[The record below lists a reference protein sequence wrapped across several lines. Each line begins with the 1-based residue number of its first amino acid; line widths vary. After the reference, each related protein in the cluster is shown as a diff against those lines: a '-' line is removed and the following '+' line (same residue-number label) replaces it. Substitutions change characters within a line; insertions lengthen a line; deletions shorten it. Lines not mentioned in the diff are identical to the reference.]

1 MKRGVLIA
9 IIIFAVLATDFLS
22 LLAFQSTAFQDKLYQ
37 TEEQINTIE
46 FLKDNEPLEV
56 NYSENEISHLED
68 VKSLMTKMNY
78 YFIGVTVLI
87 ILSLLYI
94 YKQDKKQIY
103 KAFLYGGIVSFAV
116 LMAILLWI
124 IIDFTSIFD
133 IFHKLLF
140 QDGTYTF
147 GPDEILPKIFPVS
160 FFFNISKEIFTKTVI
175 SSAIF
180 IALGFALK
188 KKRKK
193 K

>member
-9 IIIFAVLATDFLS
+9 IIIFAVLATDFLC
-22 LLAFQSTAFQDKLYQ
+22 LLGFQSTAFQDKLYQ
-37 TEEQINTIE
+37 TEEQINTLE
-46 FLKDNEPLEV
+46 FLKDNEPLKV
-56 NYSENEISHLED
+56 NYSKVEISHLED

-78 YFIGVTVLI
+78 YFIGVTILI

-94 YKQDKKQIY
+94 YKKDKKQIY
-103 KAFLYGGIVSFAV
+103 KPFLYGGIVSFAA
-116 LMAILLWI
+116 LMAMLLWI
-124 IIDFTSIFD
+124 LIDFTSIFD
-133 IFHKLLF
+133 IFHRVLF
-140 QDGTYTF
+140 QDGTYIFDSTA
-147 GPDEILPKIFPVS
+147 ILPKIFPVS

-175 SSAIF
+175 SSVIF